1 MTEFLRMSGVYWGVT
16 ALDLMDKL
24 ERLDRDEIVAFVRQC
39 QCGKTGGIRP
49 CDGHDPH
56 ILYTLSA
63 VQILCT
69 YDCLEELDTEAI
81 ARFVA
86 ALQQPDGSF
95 FGDQW
100 GEVDTRFSFAAVTI
114 LSLIVRSNNRIGN
127 SIYRFFIVTIFRTE
141 QAGRHQCAE
150 GR

>member
-16 ALDLMDKL
+16 ALDLMGQLD
-24 ERLDRDEIVAFVRQC
+24 RLDRAEIVHYIRQC
-39 QCGKTGGIRP
+39 QCPKTGGVAP

-69 YDCLEELDTEAI
+69 YDCLADIDVEAI

-86 ALQQPDGSF
+86 SLQQPDGSF

-100 GEVDTRFSFAAVTI
+100 GEVDTRFSFCAVTI
-114 LSLIVRSNNRIGN
+114 LSLIVSLVYFVII
-127 SIYRFFIVTIFRTE
+127 SVFFVSLKFNPIFIRYNVVQT
-141 QAGRHQCAE
+141 
-150 GR
+150 